1 MNEQN
6 ICKIN
11 ETFVKGNELN
21 MKKHKKVFQRTF
33 DIIF

>member
-11 ETFVKGNELN
+11 ETFVKEHENTWNVFNELW
-21 MKKHKKVFQRTF
+21 MYIMF
-33 DIIF
+33 

>member
-21 MKKHKKVFQRTF
+21 MKKHRKYFNEL
-33 DIIF
+33 

>member
-6 ICKIN
+6 ICKLN

-21 MKKHKKVFQRTF
+21 MKNTQNVFQ
-33 DIIF
+33 